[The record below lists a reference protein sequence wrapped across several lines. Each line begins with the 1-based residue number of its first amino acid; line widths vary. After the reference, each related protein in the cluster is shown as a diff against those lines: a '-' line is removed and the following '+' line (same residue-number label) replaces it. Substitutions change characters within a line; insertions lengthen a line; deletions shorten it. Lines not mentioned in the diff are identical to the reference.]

1 MLDFL
6 YGKVLSSS
14 WKVSLV
20 RSGEV
25 NLLPILLID
34 EVNQGSTLW
43 WWVRWLRMYEV
54 TLLQPSIGHQLSGSL
69 NNQPV
74 LTYLYSPW
82 HLLLLIATDRNV
94 PTWSGVICPLLV
106 CIWRWCLRLAFFL
119 WQTGRWCLTW
129 WSRFLVSFLSPSFT
143 GGDFF
148 FSLGSSSS
156 LLWHEGCFLFLP
168 FFAGL
173 SSSSEEGQCASTSS
187 SSFTSSVSFLGTY
200 SVFWVIATAILV
212 FITKRFFPDRLLPLL
227 PLHPVSVML
236 NKCFFSF

>member
-6 YGKVLSSS
+6 YWKVLSSS

-25 NLLPILLID
+25 NLLPIWLID

-54 TLLQPSIGHQLSGSL
+54 TLLQPSTRQQLSDSL
-69 NNQPV
+69 SNLPV
-74 LTYLYSPW
+74 LTFLYSPW

-94 PTWSGVICPLLV
+94 PTRSGVICPLRV

-119 WQTGRWCLTW
+119 WQTGHWCLTW

-143 GGDFF
+143 GGGFF
-148 FSLGSSSS
+148 LSLGSSSS
-156 LLWHEGCFLFLP
+156 LLWHGGCFLFLP
-168 FFAGL
+168 L
-173 SSSSEEGQCASTSS
+173 STSS
-187 SSFTSSVSFLGTY
+187 SSFTSSVSFLGMY

-212 FITKRFFPDRLLPLL
+212 FITNRFFPDGLFWE
-227 PLHPVSVML
+227 VGDSVTSAS
-236 NKCFFSF
+236 CVHDA